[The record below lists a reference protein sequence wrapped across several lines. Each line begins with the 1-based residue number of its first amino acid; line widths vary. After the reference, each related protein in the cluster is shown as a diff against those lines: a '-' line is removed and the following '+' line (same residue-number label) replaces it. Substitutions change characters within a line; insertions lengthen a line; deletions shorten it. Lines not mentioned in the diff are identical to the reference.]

1 MAELGFMESLA
12 LGYMAAGSGPRL
24 AETGVGILTDLRHR
38 QAIAHADAAYAALVD
53 DYNNLVAKYENLVGR
68 FNHVYDCAKEWM
80 VEGEKRNQRI
90 EQLRADLDAAN
101 QRVAAVE
108 VHRQALALREADAR
122 RDATYYKERYR
133 SVAAMSTDEARD
145 LRHAREEIARL
156 KAIIEASSGASG
168 S

>member
-24 AETGVGILTDLRHR
+24 AETGVGVLHDLRHK
-38 QAIAHADAAYAALVD
+38 QAMAQADAAYAALINEYNYVVD
-53 DYNNLVAKYENLVGR
+53 RHEAGVER
-68 FNHVYDCAKEWM
+68 FWRVHGHYTEWRDAA
-80 VEGEKRNQRI
+80 EKRKQRI

-108 VHRQALALREADAR
+108 VHRQALALREAEAR

-133 SVAAMSTDEARD
+133 SVAAMSTEEARD

-156 KAIIEASSGASG
+156 KAIIEASGASG

>member
-122 RDATYYKERYR
+122 RDAEFYEKQYR
-133 SVAAMSTDEARD
+133 SVCKIGTETAFD
-145 LRHAREEIARL
+145 LGNAQKEIARL
-156 KAIIEASSGASG
+156 KAIIEASGASG